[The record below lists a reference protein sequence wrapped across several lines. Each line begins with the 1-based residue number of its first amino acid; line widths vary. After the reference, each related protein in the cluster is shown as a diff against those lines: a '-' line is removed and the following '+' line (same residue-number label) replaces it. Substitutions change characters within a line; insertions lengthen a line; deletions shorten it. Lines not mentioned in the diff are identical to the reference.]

1 MDSIAFEI
9 FGISVKWYGVFVSLG
24 LISMIVFTGF
34 GLKRYKIYNEEHF
47 LGILLSAIVAGI
59 IGARLYY
66 VLFNL
71 GDYQSLWEVINIRNG
86 GLAFHGGII
95 AGAISIGLYG
105 RWKKLDTIRYLDII
119 GVGTL
124 LGQAIGRWGNFFNR
138 EAFGGYTDWIFAMQI
153 PADEA
158 NGVTKDLLLNSY
170 VYKGA
175 TYIQVHPTFLY
186 EGVWN
191 LALFTGLMF
200 YRKHKKFHGEIF
212 ALYLVG
218 YGIGRTWIEQLRTDQ
233 LHIPGTTI
241 AVSQVLSML
250 LVVIAIAFIIFMR
263 LRIRKNPELAY
274 DYAVE
279 KGKTSIYEELIED
292 DDQKENQKESRK
304 DDQDEEEQN

>member
-24 LISMIVFTGF
+24 LISTIVFTGF

-95 AGAISIGLYG
+95 AGAIAIGLYG

-124 LGQAIGRWGNFFNR
+124 LGQAIGRWGNFFNQ
-138 EAFGGYTDWIFAMQI
+138 EAYGSVVSKEFISHFPKFIQEGMYID
-153 PADEA
+153 
-158 NGVTKDLLLNSY
+158 
-170 VYKGA
+170 GA
-175 TYIQVHPTFLY
+175 YYHPTFLY
-186 EGVWN
+186 ESISDLLWFLVLAFLLFKFTNIRKGTF
-191 LALFTGLMF
+191 LAL
-200 YRKHKKFHGEIF
+200 
-212 ALYLVG
+212 AV
-218 YGIGRTWIEQLRTDQ
+218 IGNSVTRIVVEYLRTDSLMLGNIKVAMLVGVLGIIASAIYLLYIYTKKDTGAAVRTQ
-233 LHIPGTTI
+233 EIHPG
-241 AVSQVLSML
+241 
-250 LVVIAIAFIIFMR
+250 
-263 LRIRKNPELAY
+263 K
-274 DYAVE
+274 
-279 KGKTSIYEELIED
+279 KK
-292 DDQKENQKESRK
+292 KKK
-304 DDQDEEEQN
+304 KKKK

>member
-95 AGAISIGLYG
+95 AGAIAIGLYG

-124 LGQAIGRWGNFFNR
+124 LGQAIGRWGNFFNQ
-138 EAFGGYTDWIFAMQI
+138 EAYGSVVSKEFISHFPKFIQEGMYID
-153 PADEA
+153 
-158 NGVTKDLLLNSY
+158 
-170 VYKGA
+170 GA
-175 TYIQVHPTFLY
+175 YYHPTFLY
-186 EGVWN
+186 ESISDLLWFLVLAFLLFKFTNIRKGTF
-191 LALFTGLMF
+191 LAL
-200 YRKHKKFHGEIF
+200 
-212 ALYLVG
+212 AV
-218 YGIGRTWIEQLRTDQ
+218 IGNSVTRIVVEYLRTDSLMLGNIKVAMLVGVLGIIASAIYLLYIYTKKDTGAAVRTQ
-233 LHIPGTTI
+233 EIHPG
-241 AVSQVLSML
+241 
-250 LVVIAIAFIIFMR
+250 
-263 LRIRKNPELAY
+263 K
-274 DYAVE
+274 
-279 KGKTSIYEELIED
+279 KK
-292 DDQKENQKESRK
+292 KKK
-304 DDQDEEEQN
+304 KKKK

>member
-95 AGAISIGLYG
+95 AGAIAIGLYG

-124 LGQAIGRWGNFFNR
+124 LGQAIGRWGNFFNQ
-138 EAFGGYTDWIFAMQI
+138 EAYGSVVSKEFISHFPKFIQEGMYID
-153 PADEA
+153 
-158 NGVTKDLLLNSY
+158 
-170 VYKGA
+170 GA
-175 TYIQVHPTFLY
+175 YYHPTFLY
-186 EGVWN
+186 ESISDLLWFLVLAFLLFKFTNIRKGTF
-191 LALFTGLMF
+191 LAL
-200 YRKHKKFHGEIF
+200 
-212 ALYLVG
+212 AV
-218 YGIGRTWIEQLRTDQ
+218 IGNSVTRIVVEYLRTDSLMLGNIKVAMLVGVLGIIASAIYLIYIYTKKDTGAAVRTQ
-233 LHIPGTTI
+233 EIHPG
-241 AVSQVLSML
+241 
-250 LVVIAIAFIIFMR
+250 
-263 LRIRKNPELAY
+263 K
-274 DYAVE
+274 
-279 KGKTSIYEELIED
+279 KK
-292 DDQKENQKESRK
+292 KKK
-304 DDQDEEEQN
+304 KKKK

>member
-95 AGAISIGLYG
+95 AGAIAIGLYG

-124 LGQAIGRWGNFFNR
+124 LGQAIGRWGNFFNQ
-138 EAFGGYTDWIFAMQI
+138 EAYGSVVSKEFISHFPKFIQEGMYID
-153 PADEA
+153 
-158 NGVTKDLLLNSY
+158 
-170 VYKGA
+170 GA
-175 TYIQVHPTFLY
+175 YYHPTFLY
-186 EGVWN
+186 ESISDLLWFLVLAFLLFKFTNIRKGTF
-191 LALFTGLMF
+191 LALAVIGNSVTRIVVEYFRTDSLMLGNI
-200 YRKHKKFHGEIF
+200 KV
-212 ALYLVG
+212 AMLVG
-218 YGIGRTWIEQLRTDQ
+218 VLGIIASAIYLLYIYTKKDTGAAVRTQEI
-233 LHIPGTTI
+233 HPG
-241 AVSQVLSML
+241 
-250 LVVIAIAFIIFMR
+250 
-263 LRIRKNPELAY
+263 K
-274 DYAVE
+274 
-279 KGKTSIYEELIED
+279 KK
-292 DDQKENQKESRK
+292 KKK
-304 DDQDEEEQN
+304 KKKK

>member
-95 AGAISIGLYG
+95 AGAIAIGLYG

-124 LGQAIGRWGNFFNR
+124 LGQAIGRWGNFFNQ
-138 EAFGGYTDWIFAMQI
+138 EAYGSVVSKEFISHFPKFIQEGMYID
-153 PADEA
+153 
-158 NGVTKDLLLNSY
+158 
-170 VYKGA
+170 GA
-175 TYIQVHPTFLY
+175 YYHPTFLY
-186 EGVWN
+186 ESISDLLWFLVLAFLLFKFTNIRKGTF
-191 LALFTGLMF
+191 LAL
-200 YRKHKKFHGEIF
+200 
-212 ALYLVG
+212 AV
-218 YGIGRTWIEQLRTDQ
+218 IGNSATRIVVEYLRTDSLMLGNIKVAMLVGVLGIIASAIYLLYIYTKKDTGAAVRTQ
-233 LHIPGTTI
+233 EIHPG
-241 AVSQVLSML
+241 
-250 LVVIAIAFIIFMR
+250 
-263 LRIRKNPELAY
+263 K
-274 DYAVE
+274 
-279 KGKTSIYEELIED
+279 KK
-292 DDQKENQKESRK
+292 KKK
-304 DDQDEEEQN
+304 KKKK

>member
-95 AGAISIGLYG
+95 AGAIAIGLYG

-124 LGQAIGRWGNFFNR
+124 LGQAIGRWGNFFNQ
-138 EAFGGYTDWIFAMQI
+138 EAYGSVVSKEFISHFPKFIQEGMYID
-153 PADEA
+153 
-158 NGVTKDLLLNSY
+158 
-170 VYKGA
+170 GA
-175 TYIQVHPTFLY
+175 YYHPTFLY
-186 EGVWN
+186 ESISDLLWFLVLAFLLFKFTNIRKGIF
-191 LALFTGLMF
+191 LALAVIGNSATRIVVEYFRTDSLMLGNI
-200 YRKHKKFHGEIF
+200 KV
-212 ALYLVG
+212 AMLVG
-218 YGIGRTWIEQLRTDQ
+218 VLGIIASAIYLLYIYTKKDTGAEVRIQEI
-233 LHIPGTTI
+233 HPG
-241 AVSQVLSML
+241 
-250 LVVIAIAFIIFMR
+250 
-263 LRIRKNPELAY
+263 K
-274 DYAVE
+274 
-279 KGKTSIYEELIED
+279 KK
-292 DDQKENQKESRK
+292 KKK
-304 DDQDEEEQN
+304 KKKK